1 MQLIFMDR
9 KGRAAAR
16 QLRDSN
22 KRIALAEALVESE
35 ASEESEPTEV
45 PDASEEPE
53 TAESQDAAEVPE
65 TVEEAPASDRDIL
78 MEQTMALYRQRRAEY
93 EKLDEGVRTK
103 MTKLA
108 TDQFGDKKP

>member
-1 MQLIFMDR
+1 MDR
-9 KGRAAAR
+9 KGRAAAK

-22 KRIALAEALVESE
+22 DRIAQAEPLEEPGETDEPEMVESLE
-35 ASEESEPTEV
+35 AAEGGAEKQ
-45 PDASEEPE
+45 E
-53 TAESQDAAEVPE
+53 TAGE
-65 TVEEAPASDRDIL
+65 TPVSDRDIL
-78 MEQTMALYRQRRAEY
+78 MEKTMVLYRQRRAEY